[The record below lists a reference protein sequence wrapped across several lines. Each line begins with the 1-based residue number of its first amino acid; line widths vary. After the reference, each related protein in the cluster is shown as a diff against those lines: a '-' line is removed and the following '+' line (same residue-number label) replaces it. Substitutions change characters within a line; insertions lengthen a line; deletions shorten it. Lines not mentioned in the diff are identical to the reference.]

1 MFTRLGPDRQRG
13 HSGAGVPPSSVLG
26 DCIQVSAACATR
38 SSALQRPLSRTARTA
53 PKARSCIPPDPTEEL
68 QTLRAGSRASRPG
81 PQGGRGG
88 GRGRGERCTDRDED
102 QGSRSAGSAQEA
114 SAWSVPS
121 DPLVASAP
129 RWWPGDTP
137 HYSPATAARLLPFLR
152 LTSPPASGGWVCPV
166 SRGLVRGLPQSWV
179 PAAWPVL
186 LVTVEQDADPGS

>member
-1 MFTRLGPDRQRG
+1 MFTGLGPDRQWG
-13 HSGAGVPPSSVLG
+13 HSGAGVPPSSG
-26 DCIQVSAACATR
+26 IVSRSLRPAPPGAQLCRDPFPAQHALRPKPGVAHLPTPQKNSGRCERAAGPPGLVPKEGEEEGEDEG
-38 SSALQRPLSRTARTA
+38 SDA
-53 PKARSCIPPDPTEEL
+53 P
-68 QTLRAGSRASRPG
+68 
-81 PQGGRGG
+81 
-88 GRGRGERCTDRDED
+88 DRDED
-102 QGSRSAGSAQEA
+102 QGGRSAGTAWEA

-129 RWWPGDTP
+129 RRWPRDTP
-137 HYSPATAARLLPFLR
+137 HYSPAPAARLLPFLR